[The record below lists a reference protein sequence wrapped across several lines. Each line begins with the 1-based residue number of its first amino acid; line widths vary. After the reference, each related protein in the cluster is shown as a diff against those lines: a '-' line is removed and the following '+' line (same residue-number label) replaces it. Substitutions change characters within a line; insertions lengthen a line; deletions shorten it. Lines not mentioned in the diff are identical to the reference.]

1 MFSLFSYL
9 QNISQIKEKLKHS
22 CLKLSALWVFEF
34 RQVVLRL
41 DSLMN
46 SSVTNI
52 VLGLI
57 FINICDYVPLCH
69 SEYKNLYLYINFTL
83 NI

>member
-34 RQVVLRL
+34 RHYSWNRMKVVHNRGLRL
-41 DSLMN
+41 TFASSTSLN
-46 SSVTNI
+46 T
-52 VLGLI
+52 
-57 FINICDYVPLCH
+57 H
-69 SEYKNLYLYINFTL
+69 
-83 NI
+83 